1 MKVTI
6 QTLKVDGAPHS
17 LDIKVTD
24 FNKNVTVMDIQR
36 EVNTT
41 IVQWT
46 EGCFADIN
54 S

>member
-6 QTLKVDGAPHS
+6 QTLKIDGVTHS

-24 FNKNVTVMDIQR
+24 INKIVTVMDIQR
-36 EVNTT
+36 EVNRA